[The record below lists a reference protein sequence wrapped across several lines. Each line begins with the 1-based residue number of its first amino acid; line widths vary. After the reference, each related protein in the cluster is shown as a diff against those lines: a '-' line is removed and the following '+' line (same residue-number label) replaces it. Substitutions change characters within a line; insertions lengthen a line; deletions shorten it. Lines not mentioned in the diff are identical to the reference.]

1 MAREKLHSKLEYLL
15 ARSTLGLFGVLPRP
29 IAIGLGRAIGRIAYW
44 LPLKL
49 RRTGERNLE
58 IAFPEIGEQERQRL
72 LRGCFDSLG
81 RLLAEFS
88 QFPRMSPER
97 LRGMIEYD
105 QVGLA
110 HLRDAE
116 KKLKSFK
123 RSTGF
128 PVD

>member
-1 MAREKLHSKLEYLL
+1 MAERENLHSKLEYLL
-15 ARSTLGLFGVLPRP
+15 ARLILGLFGVLPRP
-29 IAIGLGRAIGRIAYW
+29 VAIGLGRAMGRIAYW
-44 LPLKL
+44 LPLNL

-58 IAFPEIGEQERQRL
+58 IAFPEMGEQERQLL

-110 HLRDAE
+110 HLRD
-116 KKLKSFK
+116 
-123 RSTGF
+123 G
-128 PVD
+128 